1 MSYLRCK
8 DKKCHNKRPV
18 RRPSVEFDAIMCDDT
33 VVKTSWWFKFLRM
46 IGFVK

>member
-8 DKKCHNKRPV
+8 DKKCHNKR
-18 RRPSVEFDAIMCDDT
+18 RSIELDTIMCDNAP
-33 VVKTSWWFKFLRM
+33 VKTSWWFKFLRM